1 MLYMEPFQVSEKWLL
16 FCHKFSRQKVTQSLV
31 KADLTPGG
39 AVVGCEYILKL
50 CLLLLPFLQ
59 FLPSSPPSQDT
70 LEEVH
75 QQAETFQG
83 RQKRSSLS
91 SYTFTAGKQ
100 PIPGWMPF
108 PFPQG

>member
-1 MLYMEPFQVSEKWLL
+1 M
-16 FCHKFSRQKVTQSLV
+16 TQSLV
-31 KADLTPGG
+31 KADLNSWGSCGRLRVHTKTLFA
-39 AVVGCEYILKL
+39 AVSI
-50 CLLLLPFLQ
+50 PAI
-59 FLPSSPPSQDT
+59 PAIPPPSQDT

-91 SYTFTAGKQ
+91 SHTFTAGKQ